1 MLSFERKSFIM
12 ISANKTTERISK
24 KLNTM
29 DYITKLLGLQ
39 EAKIENIEA
48 NDEKI
53 VISLVMNRKK
63 HKCPCCG
70 ADTDKIHDY
79 RTQLVTDLDLR
90 EKQVVLKL
98 RKRRYVCPHCGKRF
112 CENIHFLPRYFRRTV
127 QVTASIVNYL
137 RESVS
142 YSYVARKH
150 HVSVATVL
158 RVFDHVGY
166 GAAPLPRVLLID
178 EFRGNAGKEKF
189 QCILMNGETG
199 EIVDILPSRKYAD
212 LALYFSKKDTSTV
225 EFFVSD
231 LWKPYRDLCRTCF
244 KKAKHIADKY
254 HVIRQTGWAMEAV
267 RKEEQKELN
276 KHSRLRYKRTAHL
289 LRKPKRKLKDE
300 EKTLISQ
307 VFFASPKLEN
317 AYNLKERFYDV
328 FCTSNRTD
336 ACERLKDWCLISENS
351 NIKRFQ
357 TCAKTM
363 AEWST
368 SILNSVE
375 YGYTNGMIE
384 GMNNKIKVLKRVSYG
399 VRKFQRF
406 RNRILHLD

>member
-1 MLSFERKSFIM
+1 
-12 ISANKTTERISK
+12 
-24 KLNTM
+24 M

-39 EAKIENIEA
+39 EAKIENIEE

-53 VISLVMNRKK
+53 VISLSMNRKK

-70 ADTDKIHDY
+70 TETDRVHDY
-79 RTQLVTDLDLR
+79 RIQPVKDLDLR

-98 RKRRYVCPHCGKRF
+98 RKRRYVCPECGKRF
-112 CENIHFLPRYFRRTV
+112 CEKISFLPRYFRRTSR
-127 QVTASIVNYL
+127 VTESIVYCL
-137 RESVS
+137 KESVS

-150 HVSVATVL
+150 HVSIFTVL
-158 RVFDHVGY
+158 RIFDGVGY
-166 GAAPLPRVLLID
+166 GAKPLPRVLLID

-199 EIVDILPSRKYAD
+199 EIIDILPSRKYAD
-212 LALYFSKKDTSTV
+212 LALYFSKKDTSKV
-225 EFFVSD
+225 EFLVSD

-254 HVIRQTGWAMEAV
+254 HVIRQAGWAMEAV
-267 RKEEQKELN
+267 RKEEQKKLN
-276 KHSRLRYKRTAHL
+276 RDSRLRYKRYAYL
-289 LRKPKRKLKDE
+289 LRKPSKQLTDE
-300 EKTLISQ
+300 EKTLLSQ
-307 VFFASPKLEN
+307 VFFASPRLEK

-328 FCTSNRTD
+328 FRTD
-336 ACERLKDWCLISENS
+336 DRSDAYEELRDWCLLCGNS
-351 NIKRFQ
+351 DLKRFE
-357 TCAKTM
+357 TCGKTM

-375 YGYTNGMIE
+375 FHYTNGRIE

-399 VRKFQRF
+399 VHNFRRF

>member
-1 MLSFERKSFIM
+1 
-12 ISANKTTERISK
+12 
-24 KLNTM
+24 M

-39 EAKIENIEA
+39 EAKIENIEE

-70 ADTDKIHDY
+70 ADTDKVHDY
-79 RTQLVTDLDLR
+79 RAQLVNDLDLR
-90 EKQVVLKL
+90 GKQLVLRL

-127 QVTASIVNYL
+127 RVTANIINCL
-137 RESVS
+137 REPVS

-150 HVSVATVL
+150 HVSIATVL
-158 RVFDHVGY
+158 RIFDGIGY

-199 EIVDILPSRKYAD
+199 KIVDILPNRKYAD
-212 LALYFSKKDTSTV
+212 LALYFSKKDTSKV
-225 EFFVSD
+225 EFLISD

-254 HVIRQTGWAMEAV
+254 HVIRQAGWAMEAV
-267 RKEEQKELN
+267 RKEEQKKLN
-276 KHSRLRYKRTAHL
+276 KESRRRFKHTAHL
-289 LRKPKRKLKDE
+289 LRKPRKKLKEE
-300 EKTLISQ
+300 EKILVSQ
-307 VFFASPKLEN
+307 ILSTSPKLEK
-317 AYNLKERFYDV
+317 AYNLKESFYYV
-328 FCTSNRTD
+328 FCTNDRTD
-336 ACERLKDWCLISENS
+336 ARDLLEDWCLMSGNS
-351 NIKRFQ
+351 NLKRFQ

-363 AEWST
+363 AEWSM
-368 SILNSVE
+368 SILNAVE
-375 YGYTNGMIE
+375 FGYTNGMIE

-399 VRKFQRF
+399 VHNFHRF

>member
-1 MLSFERKSFIM
+1 
-12 ISANKTTERISK
+12 
-24 KLNTM
+24 M

-39 EAKIENIEA
+39 EAKIENIEE

-70 ADTDKIHDY
+70 TDTDRVHDY

-98 RKRRYVCPHCGKRF
+98 RKRRYACPHCGKRF
-112 CENIHFLPRYFRRTV
+112 CENIHFLPRYFRRTAR
-127 QVTASIVNYL
+127 VTANIINCL

-150 HVSVATVL
+150 HLSIATVL
-158 RVFDHVGY
+158 RIFDDIGY
-166 GAAPLPRVLLID
+166 GAGPLPRVLLID

-199 EIVDILPSRKYAD
+199 EIVDVLPSRKYAD
-212 LALYFSKKDTSTV
+212 LALYFSKKDTSKV
-225 EFFVSD
+225 EFLVSD

-244 KKAKHIADKY
+244 KKAKHVADKY
-254 HVIRQTGWAMEAV
+254 HVIRQAGWAMEAV
-267 RKEEQKELN
+267 RKAEQTELN

-289 LRKPKRKLKDE
+289 LRKPRRKLKDE

-307 VFFASPKLEN
+307 VFFASPELEK
-317 AYNLKERFYDV
+317 AYNLKECFYDV
-328 FCTSNRTD
+328 FCTDNRTD
-336 ACERLKDWCLISENS
+336 AYERLRDWCLMSGNS
-351 NIKRFQ
+351 NLKRFQ

-368 SILNSVE
+368 SILNAIE
-375 YGYTNGMIE
+375 FGYTNGMIE

-399 VRKFQRF
+399 VHNFTRF
-406 RNRILHLD
+406 RNRILHLG